1 MATKNIENKVNET
14 VNDRLREIIEVLE
27 SSDYKIGEAMGMAVS
42 SVSIFTSKLR
52 PKKMTFEFADRFLE
66 CLPFVNKEY
75 FIKGFDDKGMSLKM
89 FSRALTKDEKKKFK
103 KTYGTASKL
112 SSSVNKD
119 ICDRV
124 FHLRSRLEETQLS
137 FAEKLGVVRW
147 SVTAIEGG
155 RQNPSLA
162 FIQKL
167 KEVFNVSLDW
177 LLMEQGDM
185 FTQESSQANN
195 DKVEELTKEIE
206 TLKMIVNKLA
216 RV

>member
-1 MATKNIENKVNET
+1 
-14 VNDRLREIIEVLE
+14 
-27 SSDYKIGEAMGMAVS
+27 
-42 SVSIFTSKLR
+42 
-52 PKKMTFEFADRFLE
+52 
-66 CLPFVNKEY
+66 
-75 FIKGFDDKGMSLKM
+75 MSLKM
-89 FSRALTKDEKKKFK
+89 FSRALSEDEKKKFK

-124 FHLRSRLEETQLS
+124 FHLRSRLKETQLS

>member
-1 MATKNIENKVNET
+1 M
-14 VNDRLREIIEVLE
+14 
-27 SSDYKIGEAMGMAVS
+27 
-42 SVSIFTSKLR
+42 
-52 PKKMTFEFADRFLE
+52 
-66 CLPFVNKEY
+66 
-75 FIKGFDDKGMSLKM
+75 
-89 FSRALTKDEKKKFK
+89 
-103 KTYGTASKL
+103 
-112 SSSVNKD
+112 NKD

-185 FTQESSQANN
+185 FTQQGSQVNN
-195 DKVEELTKEIE
+195 GKVEELTKEIE
-206 TLKMIVNKLA
+206 TLKMIVNKLV

>member
-1 MATKNIENKVNET
+1 MIKV
-14 VNDRLREIIEVLE
+14 L
-27 SSDYKIGEAMGMAVS
+27 
-42 SVSIFTSKLR
+42 
-52 PKKMTFEFADRFLE
+52 
-66 CLPFVNKEY
+66 
-75 FIKGFDDKGMSLKM
+75 SLKM
-89 FSRALTKDEKKKFK
+89 FSRALTKMKRKNSR

-167 KEVFNVSLDW
+167 KETYNVNLDW
-177 LLMEQGDM
+177 LLMGKGDM
-185 FTQESSQANN
+185 FAKEYSLDNSETVEALKN
-195 DKVEELTKEIE
+195 DNDRLNAI
-206 TLKMIVNKLA
+206 INKLA
-216 RV
+216 GV